1 MLLTY
6 LLTCLLINSIQWRGG
21 VRTTKCLWDDR
32 PTVCILFI
40 RDGVLE
46 DWPRPRGHLED
57 KILWPWPRPCCPRTH
72 PCAIILCLHSNI
84 RLTSYQLYTSSAQC
98 IISRLQCSTEL
109 VCIGDTFEGITEM
122 YTSPKS
128 HLWSLTNHVGLH
140 IPWKL
145 NCSLLHIRHG
155 LTFLLPPAPPIPTL
169 DVRRRL

>member
-1 MLLTY
+1 MRPDSLLRLLRYIRLITYLLNYFTSVKVQTPPTIRNLFRHGALQMLLTY

-84 RLTSYQLYTSSAQC
+84 RLTSYQLYTSIVHNASSVGYVAM
-98 IISRLQCSTEL
+98 
-109 VCIGDTFEGITEM
+109 F
-122 YTSPKS
+122 Y
-128 HLWSLTNHVGLH
+128 WSV
-140 IPWKL
+140 
-145 NCSLLHIRHG
+145 SL
-155 LTFLLPPAPPIPTL
+155 FW
-169 DVRRRL
+169 